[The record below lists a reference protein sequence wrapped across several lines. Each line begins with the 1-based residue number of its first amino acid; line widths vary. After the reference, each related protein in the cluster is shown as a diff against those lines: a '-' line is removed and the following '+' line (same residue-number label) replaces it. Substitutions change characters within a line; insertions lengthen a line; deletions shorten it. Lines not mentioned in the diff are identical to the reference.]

1 MITGRHLRT
10 KFDQHIKFFWYFVKI
25 IKGKNFTVF
34 FYNKFMRHAVFSDA
48 KTRSYHLYASGAADV
63 LISKLFVRLS
73 DH

>member
-1 MITGRHLRT
+1 MIARRHLGT
-10 KFDQHIKFFWYFVKI
+10 KFDQQIKFFWYFVKI

-34 FYNKFMRHAVFSDA
+34 LYNKFMRHTVFSDA
-48 KTRSYHLYASGAADV
+48 KIRSYHLYASGTADV